1 MSLST
6 LSSLVQKIEQRL
18 KFWKIMSKSKVT
30 MSKVLVPDKWTGHD
44 SSIFEILKPCL
55 FGSID
60 IANVQVLEK

>member
-1 MSLST
+1 
-6 LSSLVQKIEQRL
+6 
-18 KFWKIMSKSKVT
+18 MSKSKVT